1 MALYFFDSSA
11 LVKRHVN
18 ESGSRWVRSLT
29 HVNADHTIYLSRI
42 TTVEIVSAIT
52 RRQRGRSLS
61 VAQGAAILGHFRR
74 HLAQRYNILELTPS
88 LLVDAM
94 TMARKHGLR

>member
-29 HVNADHTIYLSRI
+29 RVRAGHTIYLSRI
-42 TTVEIVSAIT
+42 TAVEVVSAIT

-61 VAQGAAILGHFRR
+61 AAQGAAILGHFHR
-74 HLAQRYNILELTPS
+74 HLTQRYNILELTPS
-88 LLVDAM
+88 LLADAM
-94 TMARKHGLR
+94 SMARK